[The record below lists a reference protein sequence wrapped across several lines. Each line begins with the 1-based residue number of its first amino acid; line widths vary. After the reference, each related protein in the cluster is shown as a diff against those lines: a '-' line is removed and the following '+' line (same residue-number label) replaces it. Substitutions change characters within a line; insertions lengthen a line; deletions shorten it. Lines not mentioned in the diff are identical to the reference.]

1 MMIRNTQVKEVIEN
15 PKGGVGSIEIHK
27 KIVKDDLVEGL
38 DLFAKVIVSPH
49 STIGYHQHIDDAEAY
64 YIVKGEGIFLD
75 HNKER
80 IPVRAGDICL
90 ITKGQSHGLENPTD
104 QVLEMIAVVY

>member
-15 PKGGVGSIEIHK
+15 PKGGVGTIEIHK
-27 KIVKDDLVEGL
+27 KIVKEDSVEGL
-38 DLFAKVIVSPH
+38 DLFAKVIMSPY

-75 HNKER
+75 HNEVR
-80 IPVRAGDICL
+80 VPVKAGDICL
-90 ITKGQSHGLENPTD
+90 IKKGQSHGLENPTD